1 MLTSQGMREVPA
13 LGKKQLSTSAAALVA
28 VLTAALFLS
37 VTALGAMG
45 APGKGKPGKDK
56 GKTPTTAQYSPSAKQ
71 YGKNKVAICHKG
83 KTIHV
88 AAPAVKAHLRHE
100 DALAPPC
107 PRP

>member
-1 MLTSQGMREVPA
+1 MKK
-13 LGKKQLSTSAAALVA
+13 LGGFRAALVA

-88 AAPAVKAHLRHE
+88 AAPAVKAHLRHG
-100 DALAPPC
+100 DTLAPPC